1 MQLPHWFTNSLYD
14 DKSILIE
21 SFVYFKPDGPSDIG
35 TTVHS
40 PTLIDG
46 SFAQF
51 DYMIG
56 LSTTGINRQF
66 SIASKPTEIEFY
78 FKDYLSDERLMDTED
93 IEEIKTDDEGNY
105 YTEYLG
111 ARDLKDGQVVNLQD
125 ILTDEDSMWNKLDFY
140 DSDGKDKSLWG
151 VAAKLVSQVAP
162 YYIPVVGPGYAAFT
176 TVMGLTSVLPAF
188 YKSIEGLLLGD

>member
-1 MQLPHWFTNSLYD
+1 MSTQHYFIIKNDVNDQFKILDSDTYETKLEKLTLKKRTFATFNEITRSWTMQLPHWFTNSLND
-14 DKSILIE
+14 DKAILIE
-21 SFVYFKPDGPSDIG
+21 SFVYFKPDGTSDIG

-78 FKDYLSDERLMDTED
+78 FKDYLSDERLMDTEE

-105 YTEYLG
+105 LYYKEDPQTGEMIETTEE
-111 ARDLKDGQVVNLQD
+111 
-125 ILTDEDSMWNKLDFY
+125 TDT
-140 DSDGKDKSLWG
+140 
-151 VAAKLVSQVAP
+151 
-162 YYIPVVGPGYAAFT
+162 PVKIIVKKNICFIIQCQ
-176 TVMGLTSVLPAF
+176 L
-188 YKSIEGLLLGD
+188 IC